1 MFYPAGTVI
10 SGGTAGQEEPEQH
23 AAGATESRRSPVP

>member
-10 SGGTAGQEEPEQH
+10 SGRTAGQEEPEQH
-23 AAGATESRRSPVP
+23 AAGSTESRGGPVP